1 MRGPVPGTPSLLRAI
16 NDRAALRVLL
26 ERGPLTRPQIGA
38 LTGLSKP
45 TASQLLVRLQQAG
58 LVVLDGVR
66 EGLPG
71 RTAEVYRINPAAA
84 YVAAIDV
91 TPARIEVKVA
101 DLTGTVV
108 GEHALATPRRP
119 RGGLVDRLAAALRG
133 AEPPAGLRRVVIGV
147 QAAIDPATGRL
158 GYAAADDVPGW
169 QIPDLVP
176 ALSDGLGVP
185 VDVENNVNLV
195 AVAERA
201 HGAARGCEDF
211 VLLWADQGIG
221 SAIVLGG
228 RMHRGA
234 TGGAGEVGYMPTPG
248 APTARDMGWDMGWD
262 VGRDIGHDIGRDTA
276 RGPGRDAAGDTARG
290 SGRDTDHGSGR
301 DSDRGSGR
309 DSDLDSGRYAGGH
322 GYQALTGGQA
332 VLGVLRSYGVRG
344 ADFRRAVANAVR
356 AAAGDGRKADD
367 ARAGLREVAA
377 RLAVGLAAIT
387 SVVDPALIVL
397 TGGVALAGGETL
409 RALVERELHELT
421 IPRPPV
427 RLSSVGGNP
436 VLAGGLDLALTTVRE
451 EVFGSTVPS

>member
-1 MRGPVPGTPSLLRAI
+1 MGGLVPGTPSLLRAI
-16 NDRAALRVLL
+16 NDRAALRALI

-45 TASQLLVRLQQAG
+45 TASQLLLRLQQAG

-66 EGLPG
+66 EGMPG
-71 RTAEVYRINPAAA
+71 RTAEVYRINPAVA

-91 TPARIEVKVA
+91 TPARIEVEVA
-101 DLTGTVV
+101 DITGTIV
-108 GEHALATPRRP
+108 GGHTLPTPRRP
-119 RGGLVDRLAAALRG
+119 RGTLVDRLTAALRG
-133 AEPPAGLRRVVIGV
+133 ANPPDGLRRVVIGV
-147 QAAIDPATGRL
+147 QAAIDPSTGRL
-158 GYAAADDVPGW
+158 GYAADEDVPGW

-176 ALSDGLGVP
+176 ALSAGLGVP

-248 APTARDMGWDMGWD
+248 APTARE
-262 VGRDIGHDIGRDTA
+262 VRDAPPPAAREARDAPAPTA
-276 RGPGRDAAGDTARG
+276 REARDAPAPGAREV
-290 SGRDTDHGSGR
+290 RDASAPGVPLER
-301 DSDRGSGR
+301 
-309 DSDLDSGRYAGGH
+309 GRYAGGH
-322 GYQALTGGQA
+322 GYQALTGGEA
-332 VLGVLRSYGVRG
+332 VLAVLRSYGVRG
-344 ADFRRAVANAVR
+344 ADFRRGVASAVR
-356 AAAGDGRKADD
+356 AASGGGRKAED

-397 TGGVALAGGETL
+397 TGGVALSGGETL
-409 RALVERELHELT
+409 RELVEEELHGLT

-427 RLSSVGGNP
+427 RLSSVEGNP
-436 VLAGGLDLALTTVRE
+436 VLAGGLDLALTAVRE